1 MAHKI
6 SKWSMALAFLLALSM
21 LAGSLSPTSF
31 WGGLSGIFH
40 SSGTLTSC
48 GTALAQ
54 DQGYARLL
62 EWIALSLVAIMVG
75 MAWAF
80 IGQVLSGAF
89 GGQKYNQFVKGMIWG
104 GIETAALLGLLTG
117 LFGIFWDFG
126 NQQIDKARAYAVI
139 ARNTVSFDF
148 AMMLGAN
155 MIAGFVV
162 NMNPYFK
169 LPGKA
174 YMSIGFQMAPMFK
187 PIIDILG
194 VSMQLIITAVVMWNA
209 QEFLLCFIQGYMLAI
224 LLPAGFFLRGFGLN
238 AGGNALIAISL
249 SLYFI
254 YPQMMIM
261 LGQTV
266 ANQVEGEL
274 VASGIPHF
282 WFTCLDKPICCIPS
296 ANAPEGERTI
306 PNGKSGDHLSIDEI
320 NQGVFSTG
328 PAAGGPGMC
337 IYNTVLANA
346 YRATI
351 GLIKD
356 SGAWAIAGGAVAIGG
371 LKYLN
376 ISWLSAGVMLPI
388 AMFTFYALME
398 MVYFVFI
405 LTMLVPIFII
415 FVTLTIAK
423 EIAKVLGTEID
434 LSSLEKLI

>member
-1 MAHKI
+1 MT
-6 SKWSMALAFLLALSM
+6 LAF
-21 LAGSLSPTSF
+21 T
-31 WGGLSGIFH
+31 
-40 SSGTLTSC
+40 
-48 GTALAQ
+48 
-54 DQGYARLL
+54 
-62 EWIALSLVAIMVG
+62 
-75 MAWAF
+75 
-80 IGQVLSGAF
+80 GQVLTGAF
-89 GGQKYNQFVKGMIWG
+89 GGQKYNEFVKGMIWG
-104 GIETAALLGLLTG
+104 GVETAALLGLLTC
-117 LFGIFWDFG
+117 LFGAFWQFG

-155 MIAGFVV
+155 MIAGFVT
-162 NMNPYFK
+162 NMNPHFK
-169 LPGKA
+169 LPGKVF
-174 YMSIGFQMAPMFK
+174 MSIGFQMAPMFK

-194 VSMQLIITAVVMWNA
+194 VSMQLIVTAVVMWNA

-224 LLPAGFFLRGFGLN
+224 LLPAGFFLRGFGLK

-261 LGQTV
+261 LGSAV
-266 ANQVEGEL
+266 VDQVEGEL

-282 WFTCLDKPICCIPS
+282 WFTCLDRPICCIPG
-296 ANAPEGERTI
+296 AGAPQGERTI
-306 PNGKSGDHLSIDEI
+306 PNGKSGYHLSIDEI
-320 NQGVFSTG
+320 NQGVFSTD

-346 YRATI
+346 YRATF
-351 GLIKD
+351 GLIKG
-356 SGAWAIAGGAVAIGG
+356 SGAWAVAGGAVAIGA
-371 LKYLN
+371 LFKYLN
-376 ISWLSAGVMLPI
+376 ISWLSAGVMVPL